1 MKPQTYNTKL
11 FINIVL
17 TLFVLWIIF
26 VPGLVPSLM
35 GLGGDFKGHTLRSLR
50 TFGPVVG
57 LFLLNYIFLCPE
69 CLFVKGKRKWFYIVN
84 IALIVAWRAWSVSK
98 ALNFTPPVPEG
109 FQHSMPGPDP
119 DFNFHFHFRIAFIY
133 QCLLHVLLNVLTVC
147 LAVGLSYIIRSID
160 INYKYEIQKR
170 NAAEAELSWLKNQL
184 NPHFLFNTLNNIS
197 SLTVIDGDKAQES
210 IAQLSDLLRYVLYE
224 TDKEMVP
231 LSGEVEFM
239 KDYIDLMKLRCN
251 GKASVN
257 VTMVVP
263 SGNAQIAPLLFISL
277 IENAF
282 KHGVNA
288 RMDSFLDISM
298 KADGQDLVFECS
310 NSMFEKPKTD
320 MAGSGIGIQN
330 MHKRLELIYP
340 GRYEFN
346 YGPQDDRYCSTLRIR
361 NIFA

>member
-26 VPGLVPSLM
+26 VPGLLPILM
-35 GLGGDFKGHTLRSLR
+35 GYGGDFMGHAARSLR
-50 TFGPVVG
+50 MFGPVVG
-57 LFLLNYIFLCPE
+57 LFLLNYIFLCPK

-84 IALIVAWRAWSVSK
+84 IVLIAAWRAWSINK
-98 ALNFTPPVPEG
+98 ALSFTPPPMGG
-109 FQHSMPGPDP
+109 FPHEMPDT
-119 DFNFHFHFRIAFIY
+119 DFLSHFKIAFIY
-133 QCLLHVLLNVLTVC
+133 QSLLRVLLNICVIC

-160 INYKYEIQKR
+160 INHQYEVQKR

-224 TDKEMVP
+224 TDKDMVP

-257 VTMVVP
+257 VTMVIP

-282 KHGVNA
+282 KHGVNS
-288 RMDSFLDISM
+288 RMDSFLDVSM
-298 KADGQDLVFECS
+298 RADGADLVFECS
-310 NSMFEKPKTD
+310 NSMFEKQKTD

-346 YGPQDDRYCSTLRIR
+346 YGPQEDRYCSTLRIR